1 MKKRNLPLGLRTA
14 RRLLLLGAVLAL
26 GAALLFVPRWM
37 TEGRVREAM
46 REDCLTGG
54 EVLWRGRVPFPY
66 GGAYMTVLEQNGQL
80 YAGWLESYEGR
91 PYIVVRQRET
101 AGEPVVTL
109 TQESTYLAGDNRVLF
124 QAMVLNLPEGTE
136 AGRLTVDL
144 GPGDMRTVDSQRDRG
159 VMMFPVPRR
168 EGEQVPRNAGYTLTL
183 WDGAGAEVGRTA
195 GRLGEEE
202 SLWR

>member
-1 MKKRNLPLGLRTA
+1 
-14 RRLLLLGAVLAL
+14 
-26 GAALLFVPRWM
+26 
-37 TEGRVREAM
+37 
-46 REDCLTGG
+46 
-54 EVLWRGRVPFPY
+54 
-66 GGAYMTVLEQNGQL
+66 MTVLEQNGQL

-124 QAMVLNLPEGTE
+124 QAMALNLPEGTE

-144 GPGDMRTVDSQRDRG
+144 GPGDVRTVDSQRDRG

>member
-1 MKKRNLPLGLRTA
+1 MKKRNLSLGLRTA
-14 RRLLLLGAVLAL
+14 RNLFLLGAVLAL
-26 GAALLFVPRWM
+26 GAALFLAPRWM

-46 REDCLTGG
+46 REDYLTGG

-80 YAGWLESYEGR
+80 YAGWLESYEDR

-124 QAMVLNLPEGTE
+124 QAMALNLPEGTE

-144 GPGDMRTVDSQRDRG
+144 GPGDIRTVEGRRERG
-159 VMMFPVPRR
+159 AILFPVPRR
-168 EGEQVPRNAGYTLTL
+168 EGEMVPGEAGYTLTL
-183 WDGAGAEVGRTA
+183 LDREGAEVSRTA
-195 GRLGEEE
+195 GRIGEEE